1 MIKVSISALDI
12 EIKGHAG
19 YDNTGFDIV
28 CASVS
33 TAVTMCINQIEL
45 FDRLNMIEYQLRDGY
60 LKLHVVVSD
69 EVLEKI
75 LKNLIYTLSDLENQ
89 YPHYLKVREF

>member
-1 MIKVSISALDI
+1 MINVRISANDI

-19 YDNTGFDIV
+19 YDKSGFDIV

-33 TAVTMCINQIEL
+33 TAATMCINQIEL
-45 FDRLNMIEYQLRDGY
+45 FERLDLIDYQIRDGY
-60 LKLHVVVSD
+60 LKLHIVKSD

-75 LKNLIYTLSDLENQ
+75 IQNLVYTLSDLENQ
-89 YPHYLKVREF
+89 YPHYINVREF